1 MDKLVGICC
10 CPGNSYLNTEEQ
22 LMSVLNLGL
31 TNLALTIDPDTPKW
45 LQEEV
50 LGYCSSM
57 KMICAAVDAY
67 NKEHSNNVAVLTC

>member
-1 MDKLVGICC
+1 M
-10 CPGNSYLNTEEQ
+10 P
-22 LMSVLNLGL
+22 VLNLGL

-57 KMICAAVDAY
+57 KMIRDSVDAY
-67 NKEHSNNVAVLTC
+67 GKEHPKAVAVLTRQAKEIENDGKS